1 MNSSDLGT
9 ALGPELS
16 AALER
21 KGYSQLTP
29 VQQAVLD
36 PALDGR
42 DLRIS
47 SQTGSGKTLAI
58 GFALRKLVLAAP
70 TAATPVARPCAVVVA
85 PTRELAQQ
93 SQAELQWLY
102 ADCDTQVVVI
112 AGGAS
117 YRDEH
122 RALARRPRL
131 IVVGTPGR
139 LLDHLDR
146 GSIDLSS
153 AAAVVLDEAD
163 RLLDMGFREELD
175 RILAHA
181 TAEHRTHLVSATF
194 AREVRALA
202 DRVQAK
208 AIHVEGTRL
217 GEANADIDHVLHVID
232 PREKLA
238 AIVNLLL
245 ANPEMQT
252 LIFLRTRA
260 DVASLTEELVKA
272 GFAAGALSGELDQAA
287 RNRAL
292 AAFKN
297 GRQSVLVATDVAAR
311 GIDLLGVTRV
321 IHAEPPTSAVAYT
334 HRAGRT
340 GRAGRKGVSS
350 LLITPAQAV
359 MATRLLRAANIPH
372 RFEPIPSAESL
383 RKQLDQRVF
392 EELTQGSG
400 DPVDQRALELA
411 RRLLAAGQAET
422 VFARLLLR
430 SHLSGAAQP
439 RELRQLPPN
448 ERDPRGRHPADRH
461 PGARPPD
468 GGAAGFARGGE
479 SARGASFARPKH
491 SAARHPG
498 ARPAERGGAGERS
511 ATESARG
518 APVPRAKHP
527 AVARH
532 TGARPASGESFR
544 GVAFRVSWGGR
555 KGADPRKLLAI
566 VCRRGQVRGTDVGAI
581 RIEADHSIVEIA
593 HAAADSFATHAA
605 RPDPRDRDVQIRPDR
620 PAAAAAAGRK
630 SLKRRK

>member
-1 MNSSDLGT
+1 MKSSDHGT

-70 TAATPVARPCAVVVA
+70 TVATPVARPCAVVVA

-131 IVVGTPGR
+131 VVVGTPGR

-194 AREVRALA
+194 AREVRSLA
-202 DRVQAK
+202 DRVQAD
-208 AIHVEGTRL
+208 AVHVEGTRL
-217 GEANADIDHVLHVID
+217 GEANADIDHVLHVLD

-238 AIVNLLL
+238 AIINLLL

-311 GIDLLGVTRV
+311 GIDLQGVTRV

-340 GRAGRKGVSS
+340 GRAGRKGISS

-392 EELTQGSG
+392 EELTQAADGE
-400 DPVDQRALELA
+400 PVDERALELA

-439 RELRQLPPN
+439 RELRQLPPPGK
-448 ERDPRGRHPADRH
+448 RDPRGRQPADPR
-461 PGARPPD
+461 PGVRSPD
-468 GGAAGFARGGE
+468 RAAPGFA
-479 SARGASFARPKH
+479 PKH
-491 SAARHPG
+491 SAVRHPG
-498 ARPAERGGAGERS
+498 ARPAEQAGAAPRTG
-511 ATESARG
+511 TESARG
-518 APVPRAKHP
+518 VPFPRPKHP
-527 AVARH
+527 AAARQN
-532 TGARPASGESFR
+532 GARPDARQKGSRPAPGESFR

-581 RIEADHSIVEIA
+581 RIEADHSIVEIS

-605 RPDPRDRDVQIRPDR
+605 RPDPRDREVLIRPDR
-620 PAAAAAAGRK
+620 GAAAPSAGRK
-630 SLKRRK
+630 PLKRRK